1 MKGGFML
8 KNYLKTAWRTVWK
21 NKQVSFI
28 NIAGLSIGMTAAV
41 FILLWVQNEMRFD
54 SYHPQADNIYRITNI
69 LHNDKQDTWIW
80 ETSPMLLGEQAKQE
94 IPAVENTAMLQP
106 TLPVFNVNGHL
117 FNEKDCAYVDKGW
130 FSLFHYDFVK
140 GSPENF
146 FQNPFSILL
155 TESAAKK
162 YFGNQDA
169 IGQIIRLDTVNY
181 TVKAVIKD
189 NPTNSSFQ
197 YQALIPMSA
206 YLSDPKERKDAE
218 SWSNFNF
225 MTFLLLRKQTDVA
238 AVAKQLS
245 GILDKNSKGNN
256 ASVSL
261 EPLKDIHFESDLQ
274 FSMLHHGNKRTV
286 YIFAILGFLLILIA
300 CINYVNLTTARASLR
315 AKEISVRK
323 IAGAKRRQLFFQFLT
338 ESLVISFI
346 SLLIAVL
353 LIHLLLPFS
362 NRLTGE
368 HFLFQMASWNI
379 WRILLGTLLFA
390 TLLNSIYPALLL
402 SSFKPLNVF
411 RGSSVLKVKD
421 VSFRKALVV
430 LQFTVSSLL
439 IIGTI
444 VIFSQLKF
452 IQASNPGYNKSQIFS
467 LRVPLNYFAHNRQ
480 EIPSLLKAFKHE
492 LLQQTSI
499 AGITLTNQP
508 AEEVRSSTTAAGWE
522 GKNKSFHP
530 TIAQLSTDAAFPKI
544 FDVQLKS
551 GRWFYPDDPNDQHNV
566 ILNETAVREFHMF
579 QPVIGQSFIF
589 HGDTGQ
595 VIGIA
600 KDFHYQSLH
609 DKIGPL
615 AIFGNPSWYQ
625 YIYIKTTPGKIPLA
639 LEEAGKVWKKY
650 FSDAPFDYTFLDQAF
665 DNLYKSDRLT
675 SKLILIFS
683 CLAIFI
689 SCLGLLGLTAFAA
702 EQRTKEI
709 GIRKILGASVKDI
722 VSLLSKDFILLVL
735 IAFIIASPVAWWA
748 MNKWLQNFAYR
759 ISINAWTFVAAG
771 IVLFIMAML
780 TTGYY
785 AVRTGMRNPV
795 KNLRT
800 E

>member
-1 MKGGFML
+1 MFKH
-8 KNYLKTAWRTVWK
+8 YLKTAWRTVWK

-28 NIAGLSIGMTAAV
+28 NMAGLSIGMMAAV
-41 FILLWVQNEMRFD
+41 FILLWVQNEMSFD

-69 LHNDKQDTWIW
+69 LHNDKQHTWIW
-80 ETSPMLLGEQAKQE
+80 ETSPMLLAEQAKQE

-106 TLPVFNVNGHL
+106 TLPVFNVNDHL
-117 FNEKDCAYVDKGW
+117 FNEKNGAYVSKGW
-130 FSLFHYDFVK
+130 FDLFHYDFIE
-140 GSPENF
+140 GSPESL
-146 FQNPFSILL
+146 FQDPFSILL
-155 TESAAKK
+155 TESEAKK
-162 YFGNQDA
+162 YFGSQDA
-169 IGQIIRLDTVNY
+169 IGQVIRIDSVNY
-181 TVKAVIKD
+181 TVQAVVKD
-189 NPTNSSFQ
+189 NPANSSFQ

-206 YLSDPKERKDAE
+206 YLSDPKERKAAE

-225 MTFLLLRKQTDVA
+225 MTFLLLHKQTNVA

-245 GILDKNSKGNN
+245 AILDKNSKSNN

-274 FSMLHHGNKRTV
+274 FGMLHHGNKRTV

-353 LIHLLLPFS
+353 LIHLLLPFF

-368 HFLFQMASWNI
+368 HFLFQIASWNV
-379 WRILLGTLLFA
+379 WKILLGTLLFA

-411 RGSSVLKVKD
+411 RGSSILRVKD
-421 VSFRKALVV
+421 VSFRKVLVV
-430 LQFTVSSLL
+430 LQFIVSSLL
-439 IIGTI
+439 IMGTI
-444 VIFSQLKF
+444 VIFRQLKF
-452 IQASNPGYNKSQIFS
+452 IQASSPGYNKSQVFS
-467 LRVPLNYFAHNRQ
+467 LRVPITYFAHNRK

-492 LLQQTSI
+492 LLLQTSV

-508 AEEVRSSTTAAGWE
+508 AEAVRSSTTGVEWE
-522 GKNKSFHP
+522 GKSKSFHP
-530 TIAQLSTDAAFPKI
+530 AIAQLSTDAAFPKI

-551 GRWFYPDDPNDQHNV
+551 GRWFYPDNPNDQHNV
-566 ILNETAVREFHMF
+566 VLNETAVKEFHIHE
-579 QPVIGQSFIF
+579 PVIGQPFVL

-600 KDFHYQSLH
+600 RDFHYQSLH

-615 AIFGNPSWYQ
+615 AIFSDPSWYQ
-625 YIYIKTTPGKIPLA
+625 YIYIRTAPGKIPEA
-639 LEEAGKVWKKY
+639 LQAASKDWKKY
-650 FSDAPFDYTFLDQAF
+650 FSDGPFDYTFLDQAF
-665 DNLYKSDRLT
+665 DNLYKSDRLA

-683 CLAIFI
+683 CLAVFI

-735 IAFIIASPVAWWA
+735 IAFIIAAPVAWWA

-759 ISINAWTFVAAG
+759 ISINAWMFMVAG
-771 IVLFIMAML
+771 IVLLIIAML

-785 AVRTGMRNPV
+785 AVKTGLRNPV

>member
-1 MKGGFML
+1 ML

-28 NIAGLSIGMTAAV
+28 NMAGLSIGMTAAV
-41 FILLWVQNEMRFD
+41 FILLWVQNEMSFD
-54 SYHPQADNIYRITNI
+54 SYHPQADNIYRITSI
-69 LHNDKQDTWIW
+69 LHLDKQNTWVW
-80 ETSPMLLGEQAKQE
+80 QTSPMLLARTAKRE
-94 IPAVENTAMLQP
+94 IPSIENIAMLQP
-106 TLPVFNVNGHL
+106 GFQTVFNVNGHL

-197 YQALIPMSA
+197 YQALIPVAARIANPHLMEQ
-206 YLSDPKERKDAE
+206 DE
-218 SWSNFNF
+218 SWRSSNY
-225 MTFLLLRKQTDVA
+225 MIFLLLHKQVDIT
-238 AVAKQLS
+238 AVAKQLT
-245 GILDKNSKGNN
+245 GIMNKNNRGNN
-256 ASVSL
+256 TTISL

-274 FSMLHHGNKRTV
+274 FAMPPHGNKKNV
-286 YIFAILGFLLILIA
+286 YIFAVLGILLILIA

-315 AKEISVRK
+315 SKEISIRK
-323 IAGAKRRQLFFQFLT
+323 IVGAKRKQLFAQFMA

-346 SLLIAVL
+346 SILITFLLIR
-353 LIHLLLPFS
+353 LLLPFF
-362 NRLTGE
+362 NRITGE
-368 HFLFQMASWNI
+368 NFLFPLTSVSLWE
-379 WRILLGTLLFA
+379 ILLGTLLLV

-402 SSFKPLNVF
+402 SSFKPLNIF
-411 RGSSVLKVKD
+411 RGISILKVKD
-421 VSFRKALVV
+421 TNFRKTLVV
-430 LQFTVSSLL
+430 LQFSVSSLL

-444 VIFSQLKF
+444 VIFTQMRF
-452 IQASNPGYNKSQIFS
+452 IQKSNAGYNKAQIFS
-467 LRVPLNYFAHNRQ
+467 LRIPFNSFDRNQ
-480 EIPSLLKAFKHE
+480 EERLTAIHSLRNE
-492 LLQQTSI
+492 ILQQTSI
-499 AGITLTNQP
+499 TGVSMTNQP
-508 AEEVRSSTTAAGWE
+508 ILEMISAASGAVNWDGKDSTLNPAVTLLTADAGFRRM
-522 GKNKSFHP
+522 FHVP
-530 TIAQLSTDAAFPKI
+530 IE
-544 FDVQLKS
+544 S
-551 GRWFYPDDPNDQHNV
+551 GRWFSPDNINDKHNV
-566 ILNETAVREFHMF
+566 ILNETAINQFHLRK
-579 QPVIGQSFIF
+579 PVIGMPFIF
-589 HGDTGQ
+589 MGDTGQ
-595 VIGIA
+595 VIGVA
-600 KDFHYQSLH
+600 KDFHYLSFH
-609 DKIGPL
+609 DKIGPMV
-615 AIFGNPSWYQ
+615 IFNNPGWFSF
-625 YIYIKTTPGKIPLA
+625 IYCEAAPGKTTQA
-639 LEEAGKVWKKY
+639 LESVGRIWKKY
-650 FSDAPFDYTFLDQAF
+650 FPDAPFDYTFLDQAF
-665 DNLYKSDRLT
+665 DNLYKTDRLT